1 MLLRTSLVGFL
12 VGVVLACAY
21 DAFVG
26 GCGTALGTIP
36 LFLIGNIV
44 EELFGTVFADH
55 NPWLSTGI
63 TAFRA
68 WSFSLSLELHNYS
81 CYSQIPEQRG
91 ARRFRDGGPAYV
103 LCFSIILCIS
113 ATRVPVKCI
122 SDDRKPVRGC
132 LTRVPI
138 ESS

>member
-63 TAFRA
+63 TAFA
-68 WSFSLSLELHNYS
+68 HGLFLFLLSF
-81 CYSQIPEQRG
+81 I
-91 ARRFRDGGPAYV
+91 
-103 LCFSIILCIS
+103 IILAIRKFPNKGV
-113 ATRVPVKCI
+113 RVGFAMV
-122 SDDRKPVRGC
+122 VL
-132 LTRVPI
+132 LTFYAFLLFFAFPLRVCP
-138 ESS
+138 